1 MFTHRARL
9 VWLLL
14 AFSDLILVA
23 VSFEIAYL
31 IRFHMPQMRLF
42 FLSYGVAAGLL
53 GTALVVWLGAGLFL
67 GVYQR
72 LESLDARRM
81 IRNTIYQSFWLGVA
95 LATAIYLFQLGEI
108 SRSFVA
114 LFLFL
119 NFLFHTG
126 YRLAG
131 RKLRRVLQ
139 RDLAGG
145 RRYLIV
151 GTGPKAV
158 EVARLIE
165 KNQEQGDQVLGFVRE
180 PEGAP
185 PAEENLS
192 RRYPLRELE
201 ELPRLLEGHID
212 EIIFAVSKAWLEK
225 MEDLFLLCEEQG
237 VKTRVL
243 VDFFPHIHSEISLE
257 KLEHLPLLTFSS
269 APENEYLLFL
279 KRAVDLSLAA
289 GMVLLSA
296 PLLVLAAALVRVTS
310 PGPVIYRQQR
320 CGLNGRRFW
329 LYKFRSMYR
338 DADQQLHQ
346 VAHLNEMDGPVFK
359 IAKDPRVTPLGRVLR
374 KISLDELPQLFN
386 ILKGD
391 MSFVGPRPPLPQ
403 ETAQYEKWQRRRLRM
418 KPGLTCL
425 WALEGRNQLN
435 FARWMKL
442 DMEYIDNWSLAL
454 DFKILL
460 RTIPRVLSGRGAS

>member
-9 VWLLL
+9 LWLLFG
-14 AFSDLILVA
+14 FSDLILVA
-23 VSFEIAYL
+23 VSFEAAYL
-31 IRFHMPQMRLF
+31 IRAHMPQMRLF
-42 FLSYGVAAGLL
+42 FLSYGLAAGLL
-53 GTALVVWLGAGLFL
+53 GTALLVWAGTGLFL
-67 GVYQR
+67 GVYRR
-72 LESLDARRM
+72 LESFDARRM
-81 IRNTIYQSFWLGVA
+81 LRHTIYQSFWLGVA

-119 NFLFHTG
+119 NFLFQAG

-131 RKLRRVLQ
+131 RRLRRVLQ

-145 RRYLIV
+145 RHYLIV
-151 GTGPKAV
+151 GTSSKAV
-158 EVARLIE
+158 EVARMIE
-165 KNQEQGDQVLGFVRE
+165 CNHEQGDQVLGFVRE
-180 PEGAP
+180 PEGIP
-185 PAEENLS
+185 PSQESLS
-192 RRYPLRELE
+192 RPYPVRELE
-201 ELPRLLEGHID
+201 ELPRFLEGRID
-212 EIIFAVSKAWLEK
+212 EIIFAVSKSQLEK
-225 MEDLFLLCEEQG
+225 MEDIFLLCEEQG
-237 VKTRVL
+237 VRTRVL

-257 KLEHLPLLTFSS
+257 RLEHLSLLTFSS

-279 KRAVDLSLAA
+279 KRAVDLGLAA
-289 GMVLLSA
+289 GMVLFAA
-296 PLLVLAAALVRVTS
+296 PLLALAAALVWVTS
-310 PGPVIYRQQR
+310 PGPVIYRQLR
-320 CGLNGRRFW
+320 CGLNGRKFW
-329 LYKFRSMYR
+329 LYKFRSMYQ
-338 DADQQLHQ
+338 DAEQRLPQ

-359 IAKDPRVTPLGRVLR
+359 IARDPRVTPIGRVLR
-374 KISLDELPQLFN
+374 KISMDELPQLFN

-442 DMEYIDNWSLAL
+442 DMEYIDNWSLTL
-454 DFKILL
+454 DLKILL